1 MSQDNP
7 FQQMPPAQEQQQ
19 DTNPPQPQQQPPRG
33 PYQVPVELIA
43 LPSKGLVYP
52 VGSPLA
58 NEETL
63 EIKTMTAREEDILT
77 SRALIKNGTVIT
89 QLLKACILN
98 KTVDPDEMLSGD
110 KNAVLI
116 GIRVTGYGGEY
127 AAKITCPH
135 CKKEFENSFN
145 LTQLKVKG
153 LGAEPLQPN
162 TNLFEFILPSSGAR
176 VLFKL
181 LNGHDEDELVKIM
194 DSKKKIGMQVESGV
208 TARLFQSIVEINGER
223 DKQKLAQMIQSL
235 RAMDARALR
244 KRMDEI
250 EPGVDLKQPVICPGC
265 DEQSEVK
272 MPLGMSFF
280 WPDLGN

>member
-7 FQQMPPAQEQQQ
+7 FQQPL
-19 DTNPPQPQQQPPRG
+19 PPQTQELVSEAQPPQQPPRG
-33 PYQVPVELIA
+33 PYQVPVELVA

-63 EIKTMTAREEDILT
+63 EIKSMTAKEEDILT

-89 QLLKACILN
+89 QLLKSCILN
-98 KTVDPDEMLSGD
+98 KLVDPDEMLSGD
-110 KNAVLI
+110 KNAILI

-127 AAKITCPH
+127 NAKITCPH
-135 CKKEFENSFN
+135 CSKEYENTFS

-153 LGAEPLQPN
+153 LGAQPVQPN
-162 TNLFEFILPSSGAR
+162 TNLFEYTLPSSGAR

-181 LNGHDEDELVKIM
+181 LNGHDEDELVKIL
-194 DSKKKIGMQVESGV
+194 DSKKKIGMQVEAGV

-223 DKQKLAQMIQSL
+223 DKQKINQIIQSM
-235 RAMDARALR
+235 RAMDARSLR
-244 KRMDEI
+244 KYMDEI
-250 EPGVDLKQPVICPGC
+250 EPAVDLRQQVVCPAC

>member
-7 FQQMPPAQEQQQ
+7 FQQPLPPVQEEA
-19 DTNPPQPQQQPPRG
+19 PQSPQQPPRG
-33 PYQVPVELIA
+33 PYQVPVELVA

-63 EIKTMTAREEDILT
+63 EIKSMTAKEEDILT
-77 SRALIKNGTVIT
+77 SRALIKNGTVIS
-89 QLLKACILN
+89 QLLKSCILN
-98 KTVDPDEMLSGD
+98 KMVDPDEMLSGD
-110 KNAVLI
+110 KNAILI

-135 CKKEFENSFN
+135 CSKEYENVFS

-153 LGAEPLQPN
+153 LGAQPLQPN
-162 TNLFEFILPSSGAR
+162 TNLFEYTLPSSGAR

-181 LNGHDEDELVKIM
+181 LNGHDEDELVKII
-194 DSKKKIGMQVESGV
+194 DSKKKIGVQIESGV

-223 DKQKLAQMIQSL
+223 DKQKLNQIIQNL
-235 RAMDARALR
+235 RAMDARSLR
-244 KRMDEI
+244 KYMDEI
-250 EPGVDLKQPVICPGC
+250 EPAVDLRQQVMCPSC